1 MHLAQVLWA
10 RSVGRY
16 GGAVEVAVSA
26 LRAEL
31 KQWIETARSG
41 ADVVI
46 TERGVPVA
54 RLTAVESAGLI
65 ARLERDGLL
74 TAPAEDRPAAHVE
87 EPAGRPA
94 AAVTGLIRRLRH

>member
-1 MHLAQVLWA
+1 M
-10 RSVGRY
+10 
-16 GGAVEVAVSA
+16 EVAVSA

-31 KQWIETARSG
+31 RQWIETARSG

-54 RLTAVESAGLI
+54 RLTAVESADLV

-74 TAPAEDRPAAHVE
+74 TAPAAERPPARVE
-87 EPAGRPA
+87 EPAAGAA
-94 AAVTGLIRRLRH
+94 AAVTGLLRRLRR

>member
-1 MHLAQVLWA
+1 MVWGEGT
-10 RSVGRY
+10 RRY
-16 GGAVEVAVSA
+16 GCDVEVAVSA

-31 KQWIETARSG
+31 KQWIETARAG

-54 RLTAVESAGLI
+54 RLTAVDSADLV

-74 TAPAEDRPAAHVE
+74 TAPTVERPAARAE
-87 EPAGRPA
+87 EPATGPA

>member
-1 MHLAQVLWA
+1 M
-10 RSVGRY
+10 G
-16 GGAVEVAVSA
+16 GGAGSRYREPVEVAVSA

-31 KQWIETARSG
+31 RQWIETARTG
-41 ADVVI
+41 TDVVI

-54 RLTAVESAGLI
+54 RLSAVESADLV

-74 TAPAEDRPAAHVE
+74 TAPATERPAARVE